1 MNVAGGTVS
10 ATSAECVANNGIMTV
25 SSGSVTATKGNAINC
40 IGTSELTVTGGTIST
55 VSGYVGVNNSSSGNV
70 VVEGGTISGSIGYQG
85 TSTGSLDMF
94 GGTIST
100 GSISRATAAIKNTS
114 TGTIRIYGGIVT
126 TEKSYSGGPAIITTG
141 SGQMYA
147 YPAGNYSISYLSK
160 TYKTTG
166 ARIIGASAAI
176 DTTGATSKVLLY
188 LGTGGTPSD
197 TSPIIQGNSLGEGD
211 AVIRG
216 TSNTVRVI
224 YHTGKIL
231 GSKKSGN
238 ASGTY
243 IYGMSPTVYNTA
255 SPHTGYKMS
264 ANGTTGST
272 IIVTLSKQ

>member
-55 VSGYVGVNNSSSGNV
+55 VSGYVGVNNSSSGKV
-70 VVEGGTISGSIGYQG
+70 VVE
-85 TSTGSLDMF
+85 

-231 GSKKSGN
+231 ESKKSGN

-243 IYGMSPTVYNTA
+243 IYGMSPTVYSTA

>member
-70 VVEGGTISGSIGYQG
+70 VVEGGTIS
-85 TSTGSLDMF
+85 
-94 GGTIST
+94 T

-166 ARIIGASAAI
+166 A
-176 DTTGATSKVLLY
+176 TSKVLLY

-231 GSKKSGN
+231 ESKKSGN

-243 IYGMSPTVYNTA
+243 IYGMSPTVYSTA

>member
-10 ATSAECVANNGIMTV
+10 ATSAECVANNGIMNV
-25 SSGSVTATKGNAINC
+25 SSGSVTATKENAINC
-40 IGTSELTVTGGTIST
+40 IGTSKLTVTGGTIST
-55 VSGYVGVNNSSSGNV
+55 VSGYVGVNNSSSGDV

-85 TSTGSLDMF
+85 TSNGALYML

-100 GSISRATAAIKNTS
+100 GSISGATAAIKNTS

-147 YPAGNYSISYLSK
+147 YPAGNYSASYLSK
-160 TYKTTG
+160 TYK
-166 ARIIGASAAI
+166 
-176 DTTGATSKVLLY
+176 TTGATSKVLLY
-188 LGTGGTPSD
+188 LGIGGTPSD

-231 GSKKSGN
+231 GSKKTGN

-243 IYGMSPTVYNTA
+243 IYGMSPTVYSTA
-255 SPHTGYKMS
+255 SPHAGYKMS

-272 IIVTLSKQ
+272 IIVTLSKK